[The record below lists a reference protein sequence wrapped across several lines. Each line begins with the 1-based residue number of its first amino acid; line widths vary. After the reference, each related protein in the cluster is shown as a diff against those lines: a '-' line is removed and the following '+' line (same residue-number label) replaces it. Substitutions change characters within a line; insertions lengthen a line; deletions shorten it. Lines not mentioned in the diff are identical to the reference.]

1 MDYKDNIITLKDG
14 RKALLRAPK
23 AEDAAE
29 MIAYLQKTSEETPF
43 LLRDPSEPLISAEQE
58 EKYLNGILASDNNLM
73 IVCEIDGRIAGNCQ
87 ISFNSR
93 IKKRH
98 RASVAIAI
106 LKEYWALGIG
116 TAMFKEMI
124 MAAKGRQIMQLELEF
139 IEGND
144 RAKHLYEKMGFRI
157 VSEKPNALRLNDGT
171 ILKEFFM
178 IKEL

>member
-14 RKALLRAPK
+14 RKALLRATK

-157 VSEKPNALRLNDGT
+157 VSEKPNAIRLNDGT
-171 ILKEFFM
+171 MLKEFFM